1 MLDRFFNIYDY
12 YFDSVFEFIFGI
24 NPEAPEG
31 VQLMIIIMLVC
42 GVVYV
47 GSSILVNILTDRKQ
61 QTTTQLKVS
70 YNEVKIEQRATF
82 FCCSIF
88 IP

>member
-31 VQLMIIIMLVC
+31 VQLMIIIMLAC
-42 GVVYV
+42 GIVYV

-61 QTTTQLKVS
+61 QTTT
-70 YNEVKIEQRATF
+70 
-82 FCCSIF
+82 
-88 IP
+88 